1 MGRYLHLFETEG
13 EYGAARESDYEE
25 PWVSY
30 TEETEKVNYN
40 KTEDEKLIE
49 TPLTFEII
57 DDGIIYWKASG
68 TNITK
73 TIEYKINDGEW
84 TSNGISAL
92 SITVEAGNTVQFRG
106 NNTQYAT
113 SSQYN
118 SFSGSTAQFNVKG
131 NIMSLINSSDFSTL
145 TTLPSSCT
153 FKYLFYNCTGL
164 TDASKLLLPATKI
177 AEDCYMFMF
186 QGCTSLTKAP
196 SILPATKLASNCYN
210 CMFYGCTSLTTA
222 PELPATTLK
231 SSCYEHMF
239 DGCTSLTTA
248 PELPATNLSGASGCY
263 RYMFQGCTSLTTAPE
278 LPATNLSGASS
289 CYSYMFQ
296 GCTSLT
302 TAPELPA
309 TNLSGASS
317 CYSYMFYGCTSLTT
331 APSILP
337 ATSLVNYCYSNM
349 FRNCTSLTTA
359 PELPAATL
367 AQACYREMFYGCSNL
382 KYIKCLATNISAANC
397 TRDWTRNVASTGTF
411 VKNPSMTSWTTNTW
425 GIPANWTVQDA
436 A

>member
-1 MGRYLHLFETEG
+1 
-13 EYGAARESDYEE
+13 
-25 PWVSY
+25 
-30 TEETEKVNYN
+30 
-40 KTEDEKLIE
+40 
-49 TPLTFEII
+49 
-57 DDGIIYWKASG
+57 
-68 TNITK
+68 
-73 TIEYKINDGEW
+73 
-84 TSNGISAL
+84 
-92 SITVEAGNTVQFRG
+92 
-106 NNTQYAT
+106 
-113 SSQYN
+113 
-118 SFSGSTAQFNVKG
+118 
-131 NIMSLINSSDFSTL
+131 
-145 TTLPSSCT
+145 
-153 FKYLFYNCTGL
+153 
-164 TDASKLLLPATKI
+164 
-177 AEDCYMFMF
+177 
-186 QGCTSLTKAP
+186 
-196 SILPATKLASNCYN
+196 
-210 CMFYGCTSLTTA
+210 
-222 PELPATTLK
+222 
-231 SSCYEHMF
+231 
-239 DGCTSLTTA
+239 
-248 PELPATNLSGASGCY
+248 
-263 RYMFQGCTSLTTAPE
+263 
-278 LPATNLSGASS
+278 
-289 CYSYMFQ
+289 MFQ